1 MEGLIYLYYFLL
13 NSLQGLMFT
22 QIIIPCIFYQE
33 LYFLNFYIQ
42 VTFLMPIP
50 IQINF
55 LENILNFMHYLL
67 YHSMIY
73 FIIKVFKLKIIEFG
87 TNLIF

>member
-1 MEGLIYLYYFLL
+1 
-13 NSLQGLMFT
+13 MFT
-22 QIIIPCIFYQE
+22 KIIIPCIFYQE
-33 LYFLNFYIQ
+33 FYFPNFYIQ
-42 VTFLMPIP
+42 VMFLMLIP

-55 LENILNFMHYLL
+55 LENILNFMYYLL

-73 FIIKVFKLKIIEFG
+73 FIIKVFKLKIIEFR